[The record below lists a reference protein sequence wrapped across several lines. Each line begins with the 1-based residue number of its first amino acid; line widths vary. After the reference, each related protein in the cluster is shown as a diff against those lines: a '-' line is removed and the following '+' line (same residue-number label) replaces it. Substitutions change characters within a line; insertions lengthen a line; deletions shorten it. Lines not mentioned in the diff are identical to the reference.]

1 MITDNKNTLQIF
13 QKYFNSRLAVID
25 MVLFCKKWKNG
36 FNPLTRN
43 CIVLQTNKEQIFNQL
58 AEHNYLDLILS
69 VIQNIEIETSC
80 RDIYF
85 SHLDENAL
93 IFFEEFIMKHRK
105 ECTASIKDNL
115 FIIETYDLLADL
127 LLLPLSQLHSEILNT
142 YNHFNGI
149 LDVLDG
155 DVNRIFLNANTATAF
170 SYFIQIW
177 VCENLGIP
185 LAQNNNNNSI
195 TAVI

>member
-1 MITDNKNTLQIF
+1 MITDNKKILQIF
-13 QKYFNSRLAVID
+13 QKHFNSRLAAID
-25 MVLFCKKWKNG
+25 MVLFCKKWENG

-43 CIVLQTNKEQIFNQL
+43 GIVLQTNKEQIFNQL
-58 AEHNYLDLILS
+58 VEHNYLNLILS

-85 SHLDENAL
+85 SHLDEKAL
-93 IFFEEFIMKHRK
+93 TFFEEFIIKHRE
-105 ECTASIKDNL
+105 ECTVSIKDNL

-127 LLLPLSQLHSEILNT
+127 LLVPLNQLHSEILNT
-142 YNHFNGI
+142 YNHFNGF
-149 LDVLDG
+149 LKVVDG

-185 LAQNNNNNSI
+185 LAQNINNSI